1 RQIHVGGVAVGGGA
15 PVSIQSMTIT
25 KTADVEGTLQQ
36 IYALAAAGC
45 DIVRCT
51 CNEAEAAEGL
61 AQIVPRSP
69 IPVIADIHHQ
79 YRMALAAL
87 EAGVQGL
94 RLNPGNI
101 RRPEHIK
108 AVAEECRDRGVPIR
122 IGVNGGSLD
131 PKLYEKY
138 GGKVTPEAMVES
150 AQQELAYFAEV
161 GFDDVKISVK
171 ASNVM
176 LMIEAYRQLSE
187 VTDHPLH
194 LGVTEAGPLPGG
206 LVKATA
212 GIATLLAEGIGDTI
226 RYSLTA
232 DPIEEARAGRQLL
245 EAMVESA
252 MREIAYFEEV
262 DFDLV
267 KISVKASS
275 VPLMVEAYRQLS
287 AVTDFPLHLGVT
299 EAGPPPAGLVKGT
312 AGIATLLMEGIGDTI
327 RYSLTADPV
336 EEAKAGRQLLEALGL
351 RERKN
356 VDLIACPSC
365 GRAEVDVIDIAQRAM
380 EAFGERQLPLQV
392 AVMGCVVNGPGEAR
406 EADLGIAAGNK
417 RGHLFV
423 KGRNIAVVPESEMVE
438 ALVEWAEF
446 INEHGTEAAIARA
459 DTALAEREAAKD
471 RSMLLDAQG
480 SDANHADEKIV
491 EIRKTVSG

>member
-1 RQIHVGGVAVGGGA
+1 MRVTDWTTERRPTRQIHVGKVPVGGDA
-15 PVSIQSMTIT
+15 PITVQSMTIT

-51 CNEAEAAEGL
+51 CNEAEAAVGL

-79 YRMALAAL
+79 YKMALAAL
-87 EAGVQGL
+87 EAGVHGL

-108 AVAEECRDRGVPIR
+108 AVAAEARDRNVPIR
-122 IGVNGGSLD
+122 IGVNAGSLD
-131 PKLYEKY
+131 PDLYERH
-138 GGKVTPEAMVES
+138 GGATPEAMVES
-150 AQQELAYFAEV
+150 AQRELAYFA
-161 GFDDVKISVK
+161 
-171 ASNVM
+171 
-176 LMIEAYRQLSE
+176 
-187 VTDHPLH
+187 
-194 LGVTEAGPLPGG
+194 
-206 LVKATA
+206 
-212 GIATLLAEGIGDTI
+212 
-226 RYSLTA
+226 
-232 DPIEEARAGRQLL
+232 
-245 EAMVESA
+245 
-252 MREIAYFEEV
+252 EV

-275 VPLMVEAYRQLS
+275 VPLMVEAYRQL
-287 AVTDFPLHLGVT
+287 AEVTDHPLHLGVT
-299 EAGPPPAGLVKGT
+299 EAGPPPAGLVKAT

-336 EEAKAGRQLLEALGL
+336 EEARAGRQLLEALGL
-351 RERKN
+351 RERRN

-365 GRAEVDVIDIAQRAM
+365 GRAEIDVIDVAKRAM
-380 EAFGERQLPLQV
+380 DAFGERRIPLQV

-423 KGRNIAVVPESEMVE
+423 KGRNVAVVPESEMVE

-446 INEHGTEAAIARA
+446 INEHGTDAAIARA
-459 DTALAEREAAKD
+459 DTERAEREAARD
-471 RSMLLDAQG
+471 RSQLLADKG
-480 SDANHADEKIV
+480 DDANDASTRIV
-491 EIRKTVSG
+491 EITRRLDG

>member
-1 RQIHVGGVAVGGGA
+1 MTVYARRETRQISVGKVAVGGNA
-15 PVSIQSMTIT
+15 PISIQSMTIT

-69 IPVIADIHHQ
+69 VPIIADIHHQ
-79 YRMALAAL
+79 YKMALAAM
-87 EAGVQGL
+87 EAGVHGL

-101 RRPEHIK
+101 RKPEHIK
-108 AVAEECRDRGVPIR
+108 AVASEARDRKVPIR

-131 PKLYEKY
+131 PALYEKY
-138 GGKVTPEAMVES
+138 GGLTAEAMVES
-150 AQQELAYFAEV
+150 ALQEIAYFEEV
-161 GFDDVKISVK
+161 DFDLIKISVK
-171 ASNVM
+171 ASNVP

-187 VTDHPLH
+187 VTSHPLH

-206 LVKATA
+206 LIKATA
-212 GIATLLAEGIGDTI
+212 GI
-226 RYSLTA
+226 S
-232 DPIEEARAGRQLL
+232 
-245 EAMVESA
+245 
-252 MREIAYFEEV
+252 
-262 DFDLV
+262 
-267 KISVKASS
+267 
-275 VPLMVEAYRQLS
+275 
-287 AVTDFPLHLGVT
+287 
-299 EAGPPPAGLVKGT
+299 
-312 AGIATLLMEGIGDTI
+312 TLLMEGIGDTI

-336 EEAKAGRQLLEALGL
+336 EEARAGRQLLESLGL

-365 GRAEVDVIDIAQRAM
+365 GRAEIDVIDVANRAQA
-380 EAFGERQLPLQV
+380 AFADKKIPLQI

-423 KGRNIAVVPESEMVE
+423 KGRNVAVVPESEMVE
-438 ALVEWAEF
+438 ALIDWATY
-446 INEHGTEAAIARA
+446 IHEHGVDAAVARV
-459 DTALAEREAAKD
+459 DTALAEREATKD
-471 RSMLLDAQG
+471 RNMLLKEHGD
-480 SDANHADEKIV
+480 DVNHADEKIV
-491 EIRKTVSG
+491 EIRKKVSGN

>member
-1 RQIHVGGVAVGGGA
+1 MEVSSQLTPRRVTKQIHVGSVAVGGDA
-15 PVSIQSMTIT
+15 PITVQSMTIT

-69 IPVIADIHHQ
+69 VPIIADIHHQ

-108 AVAEECRDRGVPIR
+108 AVASEARDRGVPIR

-131 PKLYEKY
+131 PALYDKY
-138 GGKVTPEAMVES
+138 GGTVTA
-150 AQQELAYFAEV
+150 
-161 GFDDVKISVK
+161 
-171 ASNVM
+171 
-176 LMIEAYRQLSE
+176 
-187 VTDHPLH
+187 
-194 LGVTEAGPLPGG
+194 
-206 LVKATA
+206 
-212 GIATLLAEGIGDTI
+212 
-226 RYSLTA
+226 
-232 DPIEEARAGRQLL
+232 

-252 MREIAYFEEV
+252 MTELAYFQEV
-262 DFDLV
+262 GFDDV

-287 AVTDFPLHLGVT
+287 AATDHPLHLGVT
-299 EAGPPPAGLVKGT
+299 EAGPPPAGLLKGT
-312 AGIATLLMEGIGDTI
+312 AGIATLLLEGIGDTI

-336 EEAKAGRQLLEALGL
+336 EEARAGRQLLEALGL

-365 GRAEVDVIDIAQRAM
+365 GRAEIDVIDVAKRAM
-380 EAFGERQLPLQV
+380 DAFGEREIPLQV

-406 EADLGIAAGNK
+406 DADLGIAAGNK

-423 KGRNIAVVPESEMVE
+423 KGRNVAVVPEADMVE

-446 INEHGTEAAIARA
+446 INEHGVDAAIARA
-459 DTALAEREAAKD
+459 DTTKAERAAAKD
-471 RSMLLDAQG
+471 RSVLLDAQG
-480 SDANHADEKIV
+480 ADANHAAERIV
-491 EIRKTVSG
+491 EIRKTVHPS

>member
-1 RQIHVGGVAVGGGA
+1 MYERRRTRQIRVGSVAVGGDA
-15 PVSIQSMTIT
+15 PITVQSMTIT

-36 IYALAAAGC
+36 IYALAGAGC

-51 CNEAEAAEGL
+51 CNESEAAEGL
-61 AQIVPRSP
+61 ARIVPRSP

-87 EAGVQGL
+87 EAGVHGL

-108 AVAEECRDRGVPIR
+108 AVAQECKDRGVPVR

-131 PKLYEKY
+131 PALYDKY
-138 GGKVTPEAMVES
+138 GGVTAEAMVES
-150 AQQELAYFAEV
+150 ALVELRYFQEV
-161 GFDDVKISVK
+161 GFEDVKFSVK
-171 ASNVM
+171 ASNVP
-176 LMIEAYRQLSE
+176 LMIDAYRLLADT
-187 VTDHPLH
+187 VDHPLH
-194 LGVTEAGPLPGG
+194 LGVTEAGPPPAG

-232 DPIEEARAGRQLL
+232 DPVEEARAGR
-245 EAMVESA
+245 M
-252 MREIAYFEEV
+252 
-262 DFDLV
+262 
-267 KISVKASS
+267 
-275 VPLMVEAYRQLS
+275 
-287 AVTDFPLHLGVT
+287 
-299 EAGPPPAGLVKGT
+299 
-312 AGIATLLMEGIGDTI
+312 
-327 RYSLTADPV
+327 
-336 EEAKAGRQLLEALGL
+336 LLEALGL

-365 GRAEVDVIDIAQRAM
+365 GRAEIDVIDVARRAM
-380 EAFGERQLPLQV
+380 DAFGDRKLPLQV

-423 KGRNIAVVPESEMVE
+423 KGRNVAVVPEDEMVD
-438 ALVEWAEF
+438 ALIEWAEF
-446 INEHGTEAAIARA
+446 IHEHGTEAAIARA
-459 DTALAEREAAKD
+459 DTTRAEREAARD
-471 RSMLLDAQG
+471 RGQLLDAKG
-480 SDANHADEKIV
+480 ADANRSEQKVELIRRRVDEA
-491 EIRKTVSG
+491 

>member
-1 RQIHVGGVAVGGGA
+1 MFERRRTRQIHVGKVAVGGDA
-15 PVSIQSMTIT
+15 PVSVQSMTTT

-51 CNEAEAAEGL
+51 CNEIEAAEGL

-79 YRMALAAL
+79 YKMALAAL

-101 RRPEHIK
+101 RKPEHIK
-108 AVAEECRDRGVPIR
+108 AVAAAAKERNVPIR

-131 PKLYEKY
+131 PALYEKH
-138 GGKVTPEAMVES
+138 GGLTADAMVES
-150 AQQELAYFAEV
+150 AMQELAYFDEV
-161 GFDDVKISVK
+161 GFDLVKISVK
-171 ASNVM
+171 ASNVPIM
-176 LMIEAYRQLSE
+176 VEAYRKLSE
-187 VTDHPLH
+187 ATDHPLH
-194 LGVTEAGPLPGG
+194 IGLTEAGPLPGG

-212 GIATLLAEGIGDTI
+212 GIATLL
-226 RYSLTA
+226 L
-232 DPIEEARAGRQLL
+232 
-245 EAMVESA
+245 
-252 MREIAYFEEV
+252 
-262 DFDLV
+262 
-267 KISVKASS
+267 
-275 VPLMVEAYRQLS
+275 
-287 AVTDFPLHLGVT
+287 
-299 EAGPPPAGLVKGT
+299 
-312 AGIATLLMEGIGDTI
+312 EGIGDTI

-336 EEAKAGRQLLEALGL
+336 EEAKAGRQLLESLGL

-365 GRAEVDVIDIAQRAM
+365 GRAEIDVIDVANRAQD
-380 EAFGERQLPLQV
+380 AFADKEIPLQI

-423 KGRNIAVVPESEMVE
+423 KGRNVAVVPEDEMVD
-438 ALVEWAEF
+438 ALVEWAAF

-459 DTALAEREAAKD
+459 DTARAEREANKD
-471 RSMLLDAQG
+471 RSALLEEKGA
-480 SDANHADEKIV
+480 DANNSTEKIV
-491 EIRKTVSG
+491 EIRRTAG